1 MKATLTILLS
11 LIFSSELFS
20 QSVFGEKLDYKFA
33 GSNYSPAVKVFTDK
47 DRVTLTLYD
56 NDNKIAIR
64 QNILFENLP
73 LGRYLSFY
81 NSIGLLNDGN
91 DNLFLFDFIE
101 NKKYPYDGQYNRY
114 NEGIAVG
121 KFNPILKKNVL
132 KIIDENL
139 NLIKSLTLDIKPN
152 SKEYWVLV
160 LEGTDVI
167 KGKVSL
173 LKCVKQEVDNSKNIY
188 HSYEYDVLENSIKRI
203 K

>member
-1 MKATLTILLS
+1 MKATLTLLLS

-20 QSVFGEKLDYKFA
+20 QSVFGEKLDYSFA
-33 GSNYSPAVKVFTDK
+33 GNHYSPVVKVFPEK
-47 DRVTLTLYD
+47 NRITLTLFG
-56 NDNKIAIR
+56 NENKIIIR
-64 QNILFENLP
+64 QNTLFENLP
-73 LGRYLSFY
+73 LGRYLSFF
-81 NSIGLLNDGN
+81 NSIGLLNDTN

>member
-1 MKATLTILLS
+1 
-11 LIFSSELFS
+11 
-20 QSVFGEKLDYKFA
+20 
-33 GSNYSPAVKVFTDK
+33 
-47 DRVTLTLYD
+47 
-56 NDNKIAIR
+56 
-64 QNILFENLP
+64 
-73 LGRYLSFY
+73 
-81 NSIGLLNDGN
+81 
-91 DNLFLFDFIE
+91 
-101 NKKYPYDGQYNRY
+101 
-114 NEGIAVG
+114 
-121 KFNPILKKNVL
+121 LKKNVL

>member
-64 QNILFENLP
+64 QNILFENLT

-101 NKKYPYDGQYNRY
+101 IKKYPYDGQYNRY

>member
-101 NKKYPYDGQYNRY
+101 IKKYPYDGQYNRY

-132 KIIDENL
+132 NIIDEKL
-139 NLIKSLTLDIKPN
+139 NLFKSLTLDIKPN
-152 SKEYWVLV
+152 SKEYWILV

-173 LKCVKQEVDNSKNIY
+173 LKCVKQDADNSKNIY
-188 HSYEYDVLENSIKRI
+188 HSYEYDVLTNTIKRT

>member
-20 QSVFGEKLDYKFA
+20 QSVFGEKLDYKFS

-47 DRVTLTLYD
+47 DRVSLTLYD

-101 NKKYPYDGQYNRY
+101 IKKYPYDGQYNRY

-121 KFNPILKKNVL
+121 KYNPILKKNVL

-152 SKEYWVLV
+152 SKEYWILV

-173 LKCVKQEVDNSKNIY
+173 LKCVKQDADNSKNIY
-188 HSYEYDVLENSIKRI
+188 HSYEYDVLTNTIKRT

>member
-1 MKATLTILLS
+1 MKAILTLLLS

-20 QSVFGEKLDYKFA
+20 QSVFGEKIDYKFA

-81 NSIGLLNDGN
+81 NCIGLLNDGN

-101 NKKYPYDGQYNRY
+101 NKKYSYDGQYNRY
-114 NEGIAVG
+114 NEGMAVG
-121 KFNPILKKNVL
+121 RYNPILKKNVL
-132 KIIDENL
+132 RIIDENL
-139 NLIKSLTLDIKPN
+139 NLFKSLTLDIKPN

-160 LEGTDVI
+160 LEGTDVFN
-167 KGKVSL
+167 GKVAL

-188 HSYEYDVLENSIKRI
+188 HSYEYDVLKNSIKRI

>member
-1 MKATLTILLS
+1 MKTTLTILLS
-11 LIFSSELFS
+11 LIYSSELFS
-20 QSVFGEKLDYKFA
+20 LSVFGEKLDYKFA

-101 NKKYPYDGQYNRY
+101 IKKYPYDGQYNRY

>member
-1 MKATLTILLS
+1 MKETLTILLS

-101 NKKYPYDGQYNRY
+101 IKKYPYDGQYNRY

-121 KFNPILKKNVL
+121 KYNPILKKNVL

>member
-1 MKATLTILLS
+1 MKAPIMLLLS
-11 LIFSSELFS
+11 LIFSSELSS

-33 GSNYSPAVKVFTDK
+33 GSNYSPAAKVFTDK

-64 QNILFENLP
+64 QNVLFENLP

-101 NKKYPYDGQYNRY
+101 NKKFSYDGQYNRY

-121 KFNPILKKNVL
+121 KYNPILKKNVL

-152 SKEYWVLV
+152 SKEYWILV

-167 KGKVSL
+167 NGKVAL
-173 LKCVKQEVDNSKNIY
+173 MKCVKQDRDNSKNIY
-188 HSYEYDVLENSIKRI
+188 HTYEYDALKNTIKRI

>member
-20 QSVFGEKLDYKFA
+20 QSVFGEKLDYKFS

-101 NKKYPYDGQYNRY
+101 IKKYPYDGQYNRY

-121 KFNPILKKNVL
+121 KYNPILKKNVL

>member
-101 NKKYPYDGQYNRY
+101 IKKYPYDGQYNRY

>member
-33 GSNYSPAVKVFTDK
+33 GSNYSTAVKVFTDK

-101 NKKYPYDGQYNRY
+101 IKKYPYDGQYNRY

>member
-101 NKKYPYDGQYNRY
+101 IKKYPYDGQYNRY

-121 KFNPILKKNVL
+121 KYNPILKKNVL